1 MRSPLE
7 RLRPGGEPGPPDFI
21 GVGALGAGTGWWHA
35 MLLAHPEIRP
45 PQARRRAL
53 HHFDRFCS
61 ARADGRRTSPPTTRA
76 SRAGP
81 GTITGEWTGRYMF
94 DAWTP
99 PLLRRAAPDAKL
111 LVMLADPIERYR
123 AIFAERLAK
132 RDEGET
138 LYMIDVVDRR
148 SHGAQLARLHRF
160 YDPERILVLQFERC
174 RRDPAGQYR
183 RTLDFLGVRDRDFA
197 PRRLR
202 RKAAGKPESRIVAA
216 LLGLGLP
223 EGTKRRVTER
233 LTGRPAPRRAA
244 APLWPDL
251 EAALHT
257 ALDPDVAALRELVPE
272 LDLSLWPNFAHLAGG
287 AGSRGPLT
295 RRPWP

>member
-7 RLRPGGEPGPPDFI
+7 RLRAGGEPGPPDFI
-21 GVGALGAGTGWWHA
+21 GVGALGSGTGWWHA
-35 MLLAHPEIRP
+35 MLLQHPEIRP

-61 ARADGRRTSPPTTRA
+61 AEMTDADIAAYHARFPRRR
-76 SRAGP
+76 

-94 DAWTP
+94 DGWTP
-99 PLLRRAAPDAKL
+99 PLLRRAAPDARL

-123 AIFAERLAK
+123 AIFSHRLA
-132 RDEGET
+132 RREEGEA
-138 LYMIDVVDRR
+138 LYMIDAVDRR
-148 SHGAQLARLHRF
+148 SHGAQLARLQRF

-174 RRDPAGQYR
+174 RRDPVGQYR
-183 RTLDFLGVRDRDFA
+183 RTLDFLEVRDRDFA
-197 PRRLR
+197 PRRMR
-202 RKAAGKPESRIVAA
+202 RKAAGKPESRFVAA
-216 LLGLGLP
+216 LLRVGLP

-233 LTGRPAPRRAA
+233 LVGRPVGRAT

-257 ALDPDVAALRELVPE
+257 ALDPDVEALRDLVPD
-272 LDLSLWPNFAHLAGG
+272 LDLSLWPNFAHLAR
-287 AGSRGPLT
+287 ARAAA
-295 RRPWP
+295 

>member
-7 RLRPGGEPGPPDFI
+7 RLRPAGEPGPPDFV
-21 GVGALGAGTGWWHA
+21 GVGALGAGTGWWFA
-35 MLLAHPEIRP
+35 LLLQHPEIRP
-45 PQARRRAL
+45 PHARRRAL

-61 ARADGRRTSPPTTRA
+61 GELTAADIAEYHARFPRRA
-76 SRAGP
+76 
-81 GTITGEWTGRYMF
+81 GTITGEWTGRYLF

-123 AIFAERLAK
+123 AIFSERMAR

-148 SHGAQLARLHRF
+148 SHGAQLARLRRF

-174 RRDPAGQYR
+174 RRDPLGQYR

-202 RKAAGKPESRIVAA
+202 RKAAGKPESLLVAG
-216 LLGLGLP
+216 LLKLGLP

-233 LTGRPAPRRAA
+233 LTRRPATRVA

-251 EAALHT
+251 EGALHT

-272 LDLSLWPNFAHLAGG
+272 LDLALWPNFAHLA
-287 AGSRGPLT
+287 AD
-295 RRPWP
+295 RRTAAVR